1 MQLGWNEVKQRAIQF
16 SREWA
21 GETREDAEA
30 KSFWDAF
37 FNVFGIP
44 RRSVATF
51 EEPVRKLG
59 GQYGF
64 IDLFWK
70 GRLKQDGECVTVH
83 AKLEAR
89 HSEIECALRYSSEG
103 E

>member
-1 MQLGWNEVKQRAIQF
+1 MQLGWNEIKQRAVCF

-21 GETREDAEA
+21 GETREQAEA

-51 EEPVRKLG
+51 EEPVRRLG

-64 IDLFWK
+64 IDLFW
-70 GRLKQDGECVTVH
+70 
-83 AKLEAR
+83 
-89 HSEIECALRYSSEG
+89 
-103 E
+103 